1 MTSSRTR
8 CLVAA
13 VTVAAV
19 TVVALTGCGSSG
31 GGGATEPSSSAAVLP
46 PASVASITPT
56 TDSAPTVVDSVSTVP
71 PEVAS
76 SGVEPGPICD
86 SVPSL
91 EVISGIVGEP
101 LTAIEDNSQPSVMIE
116 GKLIIEQR
124 CDASGASAGAAV
136 FERSDIASGP
146 ALLDEAAS
154 QGLVVDKTWPELPG
168 AVAWAN
174 GVTIELDGLWYSA
187 VAFTL
192 DTIGQADAPA
202 AYDASAALLIA
213 WIGG

>member
-1 MTSSRTR
+1 MRILGWRWSHRTIVER
-8 CLVAA
+8 
-13 VTVAAV
+13 
-19 TVVALTGCGSSG
+19 G
-31 GGGATEPSSSAAVLP
+31 SSAARIGGIHH
-46 PASVASITPT
+46 AHDRFG
-56 TDSAPTVVDSVSTVP
+56 TDSRRQRLDSP

-86 SVPSL
+86 SVSSL

-101 LTAIEDNSQPSVMIE
+101 LTAIE

-136 FERSDIASGP
+136 FERSDIASGA

-174 GVTIELDGLWYSA
+174 GVTIEHDGLWYSA

>member
-1 MTSSRTR
+1 MTSSHAR

-13 VTVAAV
+13 VTVSAIM
-19 TVVALTGCGSSG
+19 VVALTGCGSSG
-31 GGGATEPSSSAAVLP
+31 GNGATESSSGAAGLP
-46 PASVASITPT
+46 PGSMASITPT
-56 TDSAPTVVDSVSTVP
+56 SSVEP
-71 PEVAS
+71 

-91 EVISGIVGEP
+91 EVISGIVGESI
-101 LTAIEDNSQPSVMIE
+101 TAIEDNSQPSVVIE
-116 GKLIIEQR
+116 GNLIVQQR

-136 FERSDIASGP
+136 FERSDIASGA
-146 ALLDEAAS
+146 ALLDEAAA
-154 QGLVVDKTWPELPG
+154 QGLVVDRTWPELPG

-174 GVTIELDGLWYSA
+174 GVTIEHDGLLYSA
-187 VAFTL
+187 VAFTP

-213 WIGG
+213 WIAG